1 MQFDP
6 HAIIINRDTGQALLD
21 EARPVTLG
29 FVVVRALDA
38 KYRDDDSVAPSVLFE
53 RYRLASRIRKAAPDR
68 GHRPQH
74 RRSQADQGHRAQDVR
89 ARHLRPDL
97 GRAGGEHRRV
107 EHRRQ
112 PNLREL
118 R

>member
-53 RYRLASRIRKAAPDR
+53 RYRLASRIRKAAPDEAIDLSIDEAKLIKDTVPKMYAP
-68 GHRPQH
+68 GIF
-74 RRSQADQGHRAQDVR
+74 G
-89 ARHLRPDL
+89 PDL
-97 GRAGGEHRRV
+97 GRAGGEHRRCGKAS
-107 EHRRQ
+107 
-112 PNLREL
+112 
-118 R
+118 

>member
-6 HAIIINRDTGQALLD
+6 HAIIVNRDTGHALLD

-53 RYRLASRIRKAAPDR
+53 RYRLASRTA
-68 GHRPQH
+68 RP
-74 RRSQADQGHRAQDVR
+74 RRTPPSTSAST
-89 ARHLRPDL
+89 RPS
-97 GRAGGEHRRV
+97 
-107 EHRRQ
+107 
-112 PNLREL
+112 
-118 R
+118 